1 MFLTLEMI
9 KNIYEDARKKFKK
22 IIKDNWKRLSVLS
35 MTMKVMAMFSLAAL
49 IPVGLADVS
58 HKPYNTKITLDQTN
72 PFVLSTDQTVQ
83 VATGV
88 SNLDAQKMAKTTGQ
102 IAYAQTYANVERDGS
117 YFQNVYKAA
126 AAKYGIPWQ
135 LLQAVH
141 YVETGCSDDTT
152 KGSSAGARGPMQ
164 FMPGTFR
171 TYAVDGDGD
180 GNCDIYDADDAI
192 YAAANLLAASGAA
205 SGDIDGALLNYNHS
219 WSYVNKVKE
228 VMASIQ

>member
-1 MFLTLEMI
+1 MFSKLKMI
-9 KNIYEDARKKFKK
+9 KNIAEDARKKLKK
-22 IIKDNWKRLSVLS
+22 VIKDNWKKLSAFS
-35 MTMKVMAMFSLAAL
+35 MAIKICTMFSIVAL
-49 IPVGLADVS
+49 VPIGLADIS
-58 HKPYNTKITLDQTN
+58 HKPYNTKIQLDQTN
-72 PFVLSTDQTVQ
+72 PFVLSTDYTVQ

-88 SNLDAQKMAKTTGQ
+88 SNLDAKKMAKTTGQ
-102 IAYAQTYANVERDGS
+102 IAYAKTYANVERDGS

-152 KGSSAGARGPMQ
+152 KGSYAGARGPMQ

-171 TYAVDGDGD
+171 AYADDGDND

-228 VMASIQ
+228 VMASVQ

>member
-1 MFLTLEMI
+1 MFLTIKMI
-9 KNIYEDARKKFKK
+9 KNVYKDARIKAKKVV
-22 IIKDNWKRLSVLS
+22 KDNWKRLSVLS

-49 IPVGLADVS
+49 VPIGLADVS

-83 VATGV
+83 IATGV

-102 IAYAQTYANVERDGS
+102 IAYAKTYANVERDGS

-152 KGSSAGARGPMQ
+152 KGSYAGARGPMQ
-164 FMPGTFR
+164 FMPGTWR
-171 TYAVDGDGD
+171 AYADDGDGD

-192 YAAANLLAASGAA
+192 FGAAKLLANGGADA
-205 SGDIDGALLNYNHS
+205 GDIDGALLNYNHS

-228 VMASIQ
+228 VMASVQ

>member
-1 MFLTLEMI
+1 MFLTIKMI
-9 KNIYEDARKKFKK
+9 KNVYKDARIKAKKVV
-22 IIKDNWKRLSVLS
+22 KDNWKRLSVLS